1 MELFETMEKRFSCR
15 KFKDKKI
22 TEEELNKVLEAGRL
36 APTACN
42 YQPERIIVVEN
53 PLVLEKL
60 KSATKYTFDAK
71 TLLVI
76 CHDSGISWHRK
87 DNVDHGIV
95 DSSIVATHMVL
106 AATALNLGT
115 CFVCSMNPVLIKE
128 ILGLSDTYVVDILLP
143 IGYKDEEKAHNT
155 RKELSELVKR
165 V

>member
-1 MELFETMEKRFSCR
+1 MDLFDVMEKRFSCR

-36 APTACN
+36 SPTACN
-42 YQPERIIVVEN
+42 YQPQRIMVVEN

-60 KSATKYTFDAK
+60 KEATKYTFNAK
-71 TLLVI
+71 TILVI
-76 CHDSGISWHRK
+76 AHDSSVSWHRK

-95 DSSIVATHMVL
+95 DASIVATHMVL
-106 AATALNLGT
+106 AATSLNLGT

-128 ILGLSDTYVVDILLP
+128 ILGLSDSYIVDILLP